1 MPYKLIERKATDNG
15 WRFCVRMLRE
25 RAELNP
31 AAIATSNDFVLED
44 CYGKVV
50 EYRVNGF
57 HNRAEH

>member
-1 MPYKLIERKATDNG
+1 
-15 WRFCVRMLRE
+15 MLRE